1 MTLAPGQTVA
11 DRYQLLARIG
21 AGGMAEVWCAE
32 DQMLNR
38 RVALKFL
45 HERFTQDQQFA
56 ERFRREASA
65 AAGLQ
70 HPNVVGVFDRGVWD
84 GAPYIAM
91 EYVEGASLKDL
102 IGRGL
107 APAEAVEI
115 VRQVLAG
122 AGFAHAK
129 GIVHR
134 DLKPQNVLV
143 DGEGRA
149 RVTDFGIARA
159 GVSEITQTGS
169 VLGTAHYLP
178 PEQAQGLPVTAASD
192 IYSIG
197 VLLYEAL
204 TGTVPFEGDSAVS
217 VALKQVSERPRPPSQ
232 LSPAVSPAL
241 DAVVLKALAKDP
253 ANRFQSAD
261 EFIRALD
268 AAEANPTAPIGDT
281 AAFGA
286 VAAAGAAEVT
296 DPTALAPAAAAEP
309 VPVAEQAEEEEE
321 VPPSRRRLLTRRRAI
336 ILALLLL
343 LAGGAVAAY
352 ALTRPETATVPQVL
366 HQSEDHARAVLRK
379 AGFEVKVKD
388 LSSEEPKGQVL
399 KQDPPADSEVDQGS
413 TVTLTVSAGP
423 GKVKVP
429 DVSGLAE
436 DEAEKMLRDKG
447 FRSKVTTSH
456 SGAVRRGLVIATQPP
471 AGMSLAPG
479 KVVTLVVSAGPK
491 QVAVP
496 SIVGDQQAVAQD
508 EVQQAGLVPNVQTRN
523 ADEPEGQVIDQI
535 PDAGAKLRKGETVT
549 IVVSTG
555 AGSVIVQNVVG
566 QPEGTASTM
575 LRSQGLNVS
584 VQEQSTDTKSQDGR
598 VLGQAPDAGTRVRRG
613 STVTIF
619 VGQFQQPTTTTA
631 PPSTT
636 TQTTTTSSSSTPR

>member
-107 APAEAVEI
+107 APVEAVEI

-197 VLLYEAL
+197 VMLYEAL

-217 VALKQVSERPRPPSQ
+217 VALKQVSERPQPPSR

-261 EFIRALD
+261 EFIHALD
-268 AAEANPTAPIGDT
+268 AAEANPNAPIGDT

-286 VAAAGAAEVT
+286 IAAAGAAEVT

-309 VPVAEQAEEEEE
+309 VPVAEQAAEEEA

-352 ALTRPETATVPQVL
+352 ALTRPETATVPGVL
-366 HQSEDHARAVLRK
+366 HQSEDHARVVLRK

-388 LSSEEPKGQVL
+388 VPSEKPKGEVV

-413 TVTLTVSAGP
+413 TVTLKVSAGP

-436 DEAEKMLRDKG
+436 DEAKKMVRDKG

-456 SGAVRRGLVIATQPP
+456 SGAVRRGLVIGTQPP
-471 AGMSLAPG
+471 AGTSLAPG
-479 KVVTLVVSAGPK
+479 KVVTLIVSAGPK
-491 QVAVP
+491 QIEVP
-496 SIVGDQQAVAQD
+496 SVVGEQQAVAQD
-508 EVQQAGLVPNVQTRN
+508 EVQQAGFVPNVETRN

-535 PDAGAKLRKGETVT
+535 PDAGTSLKKGETVT

-566 QPEGTASTM
+566 QPEGTASAM

-619 VGQFQQPTTTTA
+619 VGQFEQPTTTTA
-631 PPSTT
+631 PTTTT
-636 TQTTTTSSSSTPR
+636 TQTTTTSSSSTP